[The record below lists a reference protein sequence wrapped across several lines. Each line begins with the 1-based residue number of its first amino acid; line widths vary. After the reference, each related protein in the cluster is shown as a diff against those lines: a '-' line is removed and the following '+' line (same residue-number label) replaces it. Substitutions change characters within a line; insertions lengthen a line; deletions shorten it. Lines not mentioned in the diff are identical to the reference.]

1 MSVLKVNVITNKNEG
16 GAVELPQ
23 GAVIPAGQ
31 QLSVTG
37 SNYEVTGILTVA
49 NYSTSNLNVTGIV
62 TAASFVGD
70 GSNLTNLPVISPSK
84 VIAYKR
90 ILGYDEYR
98 A

>member
-23 GAVIPAGQ
+23 GGIIPAGQ

-37 SNYEVTGILTVA
+37 NYEVTGILTVA
-49 NYSTSNLNVTGIV
+49 NYSTPNLNVTGVV
-62 TAASFVGD
+62 TATSFVGD
-70 GSNLTNLPVISPSK
+70 GSNLTNLPVITPSK